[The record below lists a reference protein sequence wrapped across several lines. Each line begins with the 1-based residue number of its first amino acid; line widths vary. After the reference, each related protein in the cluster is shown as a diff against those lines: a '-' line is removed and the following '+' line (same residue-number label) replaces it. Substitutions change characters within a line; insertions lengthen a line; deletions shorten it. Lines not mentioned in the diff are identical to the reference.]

1 VGKWRS
7 RALDFLFSTTILRC
21 VLIALALL
29 LLLTLAPRCCLP
41 LLALALLLLPMPA
54 LRRCLPLLALRT
66 ICIAPIVVFTLL
78 LLLLLSRRRS
88 YFYCSRSFL
97 LPSL

>member
-1 VGKWRS
+1 
-7 RALDFLFSTTILRC
+7 
-21 VLIALALL
+21 
-29 LLLTLAPRCCLP
+29 
-41 LLALALLLLPMPA
+41 MPA

-78 LLLLLSRRRS
+78 LLLLSRRRS